1 MISIA
6 KFILSESLPLIYT
19 QNSSCIRTLD
29 SGRFVNSMTRP
40 RRFARHV
47 CRIHCPFPARARSF
61 SLVHHFAVRSRP
73 FSLVHHFA
81 ARSRPFSLVH
91 HFAVRARSFSLVH
104 HFAVRSRSFS
114 LVHHFAVRA
123 RSFSLVHHF
132 AARSR
137 SFSSIHQTIPA
148 PGGSRVRQIAR
159 QTASPFAGYGAQICD
174 FCAPSRA
181 SRSLIGREPPL
192 SSPLEGGNGWFGGT

>member
-81 ARSRPFSLVH
+81 
-91 HFAVRARSFSLVH
+91 VRARSFSLVH

-159 QTASPFAGYGAQICD
+159 QRASPFAGYGAQICD
-174 FCAPSRA
+174 FSAPSRA